1 MNLLSR
7 TRENRYIQRMKRAIH
22 SRARFVRIFLG
33 LAVRLPQADSTPI
46 QSKLNAV
53 RNEWTN
59 KVDEEKWMRANT
71 FSTGIELIVMGC

>member
-7 TRENRYIQRMKRAIH
+7 TCENRYIQREKRAIY
-22 SRARFVRIFLG
+22 SRVRFVRIFLD

-46 QSKLNAV
+46 QLKLNAM
-53 RNEWTN
+53 RNEWTD

-71 FSTGIELIVMGC
+71 FSTGIVMDC